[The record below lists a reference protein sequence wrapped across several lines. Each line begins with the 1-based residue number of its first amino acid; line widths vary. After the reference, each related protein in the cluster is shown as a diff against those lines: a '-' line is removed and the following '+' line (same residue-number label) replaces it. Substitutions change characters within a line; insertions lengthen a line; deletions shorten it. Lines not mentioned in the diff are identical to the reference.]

1 MGSHYRDVGNRR
13 FENIREK
20 DRGYEMTA
28 STDIFGKKGDGVS
41 SQTHAAMKTSG
52 VGPYEDA
59 PPPPPP
65 PPPQQTQSQV
75 GSIEL
80 QNEKKLKEML
90 KKRGMSDADA
100 DRKIRE
106 HKKQH
111 GYR

>member
-1 MGSHYRDVGNRR
+1 
-13 FENIREK
+13 
-20 DRGYEMTA
+20 MTG
-28 STDIFGKKGDGVS
+28 STDIFGKGDVS
-41 SQTHAAMKTSG
+41 STTKAGFVKSG
-52 VGPYEDA
+52 LNADGSYGDA

-65 PPPQQTQSQV
+65 PPPPQTQSQV

>member
-1 MGSHYRDVGNRR
+1 
-13 FENIREK
+13 
-20 DRGYEMTA
+20 MTG
-28 STDIFGKKGDGVS
+28 STDIFGKGDVS
-41 SQTHAAMKTSG
+41 SMTKAGFVKSG
-52 VGPYEDA
+52 LNADGSYEDA

-80 QNEKKLKEML
+80 QNERKLKEML
-90 KKRGMSDADA
+90 KKQGLSDADA